1 MKIITPKT
9 IWLTGLSGAG
19 KSAIAIAL
27 KSKMDNEKLTCII
40 LDGDILRSGLN
51 KDLGF
56 LNEDRSENIRRTAEV
71 AKIINDAGINVIA
84 AMISPFKSDRSNAA
98 KLIGHEHF
106 REVHVSTPLEVCEAR
121 DPKKLYRLVREGVI
135 ENFTG
140 ISSPYEVP
148 DEPDL
153 TLDTSILSLD
163 AASERLFSLMQ
174 D

>member
-1 MKIITPKT
+1 MTPKT

-19 KSAIAIAL
+19 KSTIAIAL
-27 KSKMDNEKLTCII
+27 KFKMDEGKLPCII
-40 LDGDILRSGLN
+40 LDGDMLRSGLN

-98 KLIGHEHF
+98 KLIGHERF

-121 DPKKLYRLVREGVI
+121 DPKKLYRLVRAGEI
-135 ENFTG
+135 KNFTG
-140 ISSPYEVP
+140 ISSAYEVP
-148 DEPDL
+148 EDPDL
-153 TLDTSILSLD
+153 TLDTSTLSLD
-163 AASERLFSLMQ
+163 TASERLFSLFQ